1 MSLILENYADF
12 VYQTWEWIFFLNVE
26 GLFPNK
32 NKYSTIYTFRNILRN
47 NSGSKWEFKIA
58 ITDYLE
64 TEVNV
69 TGET

>member
-1 MSLILENYADF
+1 MLTLYTKHGNGYS
-12 VYQTWEWIFFLNVE
+12 FLNVE

-32 NKYSTIYTFRNILRN
+32 NKYSTIYTFRNILLN

-58 ITDYLE
+58 VTDYWE